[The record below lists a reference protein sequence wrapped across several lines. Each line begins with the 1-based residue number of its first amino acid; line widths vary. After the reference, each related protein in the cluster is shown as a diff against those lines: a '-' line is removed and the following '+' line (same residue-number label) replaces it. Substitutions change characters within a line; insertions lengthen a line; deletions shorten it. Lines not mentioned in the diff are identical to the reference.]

1 MCSILSI
8 NAVESKLHLKMN
20 IQESPDHIEY
30 IRTETDCKSWNNE
43 EMEELNSSLK
53 ICCIPLPRRLFLF
66 VKYIAPTLVLL
77 FSFAADIFS
86 GVAVAVRHYRDNH
99 IWWFS
104 LTVVFICAPAV
115 MFIAHAIFQ
124 TVRNP
129 EVHLKKKLLWII
141 LYIFSGAGLLLWPL
155 WGYVKKLVYAIRAF
169 TDEENCT
176 VHLERFHSTG
186 AVADNMHKML
196 KAFLQS
202 APQLLLQTYIL
213 ISSPGQQ
220 DVQTMVAEII
230 SIIFSLNS
238 LAIVIVHFEV
248 NSKHHPSRTSTPEQS
263 QEVNDLCCVIVE
275 YLWWICSITARVLAL
290 AFFAS
295 VFKFWVFIICAIHA
309 ATISTCLIF
318 NHPNYSFNNFIIAIF
333 MGFVYIFCFVEYKVD
348 FGMLGRVVGLYI
360 LYYAFTFSQNVC
372 MVLSAYFLSSGD
384 YLHHL
389 PVVIVHFVLFFLGII
404 FMLFYLGLLR
414 PFYLYLL
421 KKARPPVE

>member
-104 LTVVFICAPAV
+104 LTVIFICAPAV

-155 WGYVKKLVYAIRAF
+155 W
-169 TDEENCT
+169 DEENCT

-238 LAIVIVHFEV
+238 SPL
-248 NSKHHPSRTSTPEQS
+248 
-263 QEVNDLCCVIVE
+263 
-275 YLWWICSITARVLAL
+275 
-290 AFFAS
+290 
-295 VFKFWVFIICAIHA
+295 
-309 ATISTCLIF
+309 
-318 NHPNYSFNNFIIAIF
+318 
-333 MGFVYIFCFVEYKVD
+333 
-348 FGMLGRVVGLYI
+348 
-360 LYYAFTFSQNVC
+360 
-372 MVLSAYFLSSGD
+372 
-384 YLHHL
+384 
-389 PVVIVHFVLFFLGII
+389 
-404 FMLFYLGLLR
+404 
-414 PFYLYLL
+414 
-421 KKARPPVE
+421 